1 MSLFDVRLSSYYF
14 LLDARSAPA
23 SFIIL
28 TYLHSV
34 EGRAG
39 VEPADLLLVECV
51 VQDNGVAAAVRV
63 LQHSG
68 QRLEK

>member
-1 MSLFDVRLSSYYF
+1 MLGYLPIIF
-14 LLDARSAPA
+14 LLLQIDARSVAA
-23 SFIIL
+23 SFIIM